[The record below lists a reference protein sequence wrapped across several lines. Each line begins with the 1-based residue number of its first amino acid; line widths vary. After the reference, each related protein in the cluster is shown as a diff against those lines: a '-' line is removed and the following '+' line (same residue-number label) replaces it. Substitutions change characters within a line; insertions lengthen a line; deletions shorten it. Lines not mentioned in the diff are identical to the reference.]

1 MRRYYLCKAPSNLQ
15 KCKFNWKKV
24 TSVENAFGRVSYRKT
39 SAQGSLFTGL
49 TTKSEKAAATVEG
62 LQPASSASTAE
73 LTVIYMALVCSHAKK
88 KGGAQRNL
96 LHVSRKP
103 SKPCNVSF
111 PASSPQKSIVC
122 DSEGKAYIT
131 VVNPG
136 CVRDQDCKDSTQE
149 KCRSKW
155 RQLVRGA
162 ACAAGGRM

>member
-1 MRRYYLCKAPSNLQ
+1 MLTRQMQGSSYNQCPGSKTLISSLGQEEKDPKMRRYYLCKAPSNLQ

-88 KGGAQRNL
+88 GGGHRETCSMFPESHRSPAMFPSLPAVPRSPL
-96 LHVSRKP
+96 YAALKVKP
-103 SKPCNVSF
+103 TL
-111 PASSPQKSIVC
+111 Q
-122 DSEGKAYIT
+122 
-131 VVNPG
+131 
-136 CVRDQDCKDSTQE
+136 
-149 KCRSKW
+149 W
-155 RQLVRGA
+155 
-162 ACAAGGRM
+162 